1 LNHFTNFGFS
11 AHAIFSVGG
20 PSPRSDLEK
29 ISPCRA
35 NSFEESGWL
44 LLAVGSRLAKP
55 GLSWIAIMAINTIS
69 DRRLHDQSAL
79 FTAQA
84 VPFGSELF
92 AAAPPGALA
101 TMRWS
106 FCRI

>member
-1 LNHFTNFGFS
+1 
-11 AHAIFSVGG
+11 
-20 PSPRSDLEK
+20 
-29 ISPCRA
+29 
-35 NSFEESGWL
+35 
-44 LLAVGSRLAKP
+44 
-55 GLSWIAIMAINTIS
+55 MAINTIS